1 MNNLI
6 RLRDGVA
13 EVCRDDPWQL
23 LRELPDAAAGRCCC
37 LWRPGW
43 SAAARPEPPR
53 LAGAGR

>member
-23 LRELPDAAAGRCCC
+23 LREL
-37 LWRPGW
+37 
-43 SAAARPEPPR
+43 
-53 LAGAGR
+53 

>member
-23 LRELPDAAAGRCCC
+23 LR
-37 LWRPGW
+37 
-43 SAAARPEPPR
+43 
-53 LAGAGR
+53 

>member
-23 LRELPDAAAGRCCC
+23 LRE
-37 LWRPGW
+37 
-43 SAAARPEPPR
+43 
-53 LAGAGR
+53 

>member
-23 LRELPDAAAGRCCC
+23 LRELPDALPPGPLLLPLGAATA
-37 LWRPGW
+37 P
-43 SAAARPEPPR
+43 AATRRATHAGVAR
-53 LAGAGR
+53 